1 MKYNKSD
8 IERQISYDITDVWNL
23 KNNGTNE
30 PIHKTEIESQMQK
43 ANLWFPSLGKDNLGD

>member
-23 KNNGTNE
+23 KNNGTNA
-30 PIHKTEIESQMQK
+30 PIHKTELESQM
-43 ANLWFPSLGKDNLGD
+43 